1 MLRSTSLPGK
11 STSENVS
18 TTKKILSIVVGK
30 PTTTVPGR
38 NTKIPNNKHSDA
50 TRLLTQTKALARKD
64 PHEST
69 TKTSF
74 TITETVSSNDTNTTP
89 SITTLLHL
97 QTISMNILTELYHTI
112 PNTTDTTSRTHYEYT
127 KTTASTSRSTQLPN
141 TSAVSISRTT
151 QLPNTSTVS
160 TNKATHLPN
169 TSTVSI
175 NRTTHLPNTSTVSI
189 NRTTHLPN
197 TSTVSINRTT
207 HLPNT
212 STVSISRTTQLPN
225 TSTVSINR
233 TTHLPNTSTV
243 SISRTTQLPNTSTYS
258 TNKTTQLPITS
269 TVLAF
274 TSHLSTNTIHIPI
287 TETPETTSTNG
298 QQRAQYTNEHIQKV
312 ESTTAEQKPLRT
324 LGWYSFTLKAM

>member
-189 NRTTHLPN
+189 
-197 TSTVSINRTT
+197 
-207 HLPNT
+207 
-212 STVSISRTTQLPN
+212 
-225 TSTVSINR
+225 
-233 TTHLPNTSTV
+233 
-243 SISRTTQLPNTSTYS
+243 SRTTQLPNTSTYS

>member
-1 MLRSTSLPGK
+1 M
-11 STSENVS
+11 
-18 TTKKILSIVVGK
+18 VGK

-189 NRTTHLPN
+189 
-197 TSTVSINRTT
+197 
-207 HLPNT
+207 
-212 STVSISRTTQLPN
+212 
-225 TSTVSINR
+225 
-233 TTHLPNTSTV
+233 
-243 SISRTTQLPNTSTYS
+243 SRTTQLPNTSTYS

-274 TSHLSTNTIHIPI
+274 TSHLSTNTIHISI

>member
-1 MLRSTSLPGK
+1 
-11 STSENVS
+11 
-18 TTKKILSIVVGK
+18 VGK

-225 TSTVSINR
+225 TST
-233 TTHLPNTSTV
+233 
-243 SISRTTQLPNTSTYS
+243 YS

>member
-1 MLRSTSLPGK
+1 MVQSTSLPGK

-18 TTKKILSIVVGK
+18 RTKKILSIVVGK

-160 TNKATHLPN
+160 ANKATHLPN

-175 NRTTHLPNTSTVSI
+175 NRTTHLS
-189 NRTTHLPN
+189 
-197 TSTVSINRTT
+197 
-207 HLPNT
+207 
-212 STVSISRTTQLPN
+212 
-225 TSTVSINR
+225 
-233 TTHLPNTSTV
+233 NTSTV

>member
-30 PTTTVPGR
+30 PTTTVPER

-50 TRLLTQTKALARKD
+50 TRLLTQTKVLARKY

-89 SITTLLHL
+89 SRTTLLHL

-112 PNTTDTTSRTHYEYT
+112 PNTTDTTSRTNYEYT

-197 TSTVSINRTT
+197 TSTVSI
-207 HLPNT
+207 
-212 STVSISRTTQLPN
+212 
-225 TSTVSINR
+225 
-233 TTHLPNTSTV
+233 
-243 SISRTTQLPNTSTYS
+243 SRTTQLPNTSTYS
-258 TNKTTQLPITS
+258 TNKTTQLPNTSAVLISRTPQFPITS

-274 TSHLSTNTIHIPI
+274 TSHLSTNTIHIQI

-312 ESTTAEQKPLRT
+312 ESTTAEQKPMRT

>member
-1 MLRSTSLPGK
+1 VLRSTSLPGK

-197 TSTVSINRTT
+197 TSTV
-207 HLPNT
+207 L
-212 STVSISRTTQLPN
+212 
-225 TSTVSINR
+225 
-233 TTHLPNTSTV
+233 
-243 SISRTTQLPNTSTYS
+243 
-258 TNKTTQLPITS
+258 
-269 TVLAF
+269 
-274 TSHLSTNTIHIPI
+274 
-287 TETPETTSTNG
+287 
-298 QQRAQYTNEHIQKV
+298 
-312 ESTTAEQKPLRT
+312 
-324 LGWYSFTLKAM
+324 

>member
-1 MLRSTSLPGK
+1 VLRSTSLPGK

-189 NRTTHLPN
+189 
-197 TSTVSINRTT
+197 
-207 HLPNT
+207 
-212 STVSISRTTQLPN
+212 
-225 TSTVSINR
+225 
-233 TTHLPNTSTV
+233 
-243 SISRTTQLPNTSTYS
+243 SRTTQLPNTSTYS

>member
-1 MLRSTSLPGK
+1 VLRSTSLPGK

-225 TSTVSINR
+225 TST
-233 TTHLPNTSTV
+233 
-243 SISRTTQLPNTSTYS
+243 YS